1 VTVKP
6 DNTLRTPEAVLRSFI
21 YRLDPKNQK
30 LIRSVRAAVRKRF
43 PTANE
48 LAYDYASHF
57 VIAYSPTD
65 RGIDSVVSIV
75 ARANGVQL
83 SFTQGKELPD
93 PKRLLLG
100 SGRQTRFVWVE
111 AAKQLAHPD
120 VNALIA
126 AAIDQA
132 SVPLPSKGRGGLI
145 IRPTAASR
153 RSVRRLK
160 K

>member
-1 VTVKP
+1 MTVKP
-6 DNTLRTPEAVLRSFI
+6 DIVGRTPEAMLTSFI
-21 YRLDPKNQK
+21 YRLHPKNQK

-48 LAYDYASHF
+48 LAYDYSSHF
-57 VIAYSPTD
+57 VIAYSPTN

-75 ARANGVQL
+75 ARADGVQL
-83 SFTQGKELPD
+83 YFTQGKQLSD

-100 SGRQTRFVWVE
+100 SGNARFVWME

-120 VNALIA
+120 VKALIA

-132 SVPLPSKGRGGLI
+132 SIPLPSKGRGGLI
-145 IRPTAASR
+145 IQPTAASK
-153 RSVRRLK
+153 RSVRK
-160 K
+160 PKN